1 MTLALQ
7 CLVGLTL
14 LVGGAVAALPD
25 LWHARTPRHRPMQN
39 GAAAT
44 PLWIVQG
51 PPDRWFVNG
60 EPMSRSGVA
69 ALLRGPSRGTGG
81 GSEVRFLPSAALS
94 LGEVSGSLAWL
105 RGLNAGPVVL
115 GLPQQEAP

>member
-14 LVGGAVAALPD
+14 LVGGVVAALPD
-25 LWHARTPRHRPMQN
+25 LWHARTPQHRPMQPA
-39 GAAAT
+39 AAAT
-44 PLWIVQG
+44 TLWIVQG

-60 EPMSRSGVA
+60 EPMTRSGIA
-69 ALLRGPSRGTGG
+69 ALLRGPGRGAG
-81 GSEVRFLPSAALS
+81 GSTEVRFLPSAALN

-105 RGLNAGPVVL
+105 RSQTPGPVVL
-115 GLPQQEAP
+115 GLPREGS

>member
-7 CLVGLTL
+7 CLVGLNL
-14 LVGGAVAALPD
+14 LVAGAVAALPD
-25 LWHARTPRHRPMQN
+25 LWHTRTPQHRPMQS
-39 GAAAT
+39 GAEAT

-60 EPMSRSGVA
+60 EPMARSGVA
-69 ALLRGPSRGTGG
+69 ALLRGHRHRTGG

-105 RGLNAGPVVL
+105 RGLNRGPVVL
-115 GLPQQEAP
+115 GLPHQEP

>member
-7 CLVGLTL
+7 CLVGLTV

-25 LWHARTPRHRPMQN
+25 LWHARTPQQRTMQS
-39 GAAAT
+39 AAT
-44 PLWIVQG
+44 TTTLWIVQG

-60 EPMSRSGVA
+60 EPMTRSGIA
-69 ALLRGPSRGTGG
+69 SLLSVPGRD
-81 GSEVRFLPSAALS
+81 VRFLPSAALS

-115 GLPQQEAP
+115 GLPGQEAP

>member
-25 LWHARTPRHRPMQN
+25 LWHVRTPRHRPMQSA
-39 GAAAT
+39 GTAP

-60 EPMSRSGVA
+60 EPMTRSGIA
-69 ALLRGPSRGTGG
+69 SLLRDPGQGKDGAR
-81 GSEVRFLPSAALS
+81 EVRFLPSASLS

-105 RGLNAGPVVL
+105 RGLNGGPVVL
-115 GLPQQEAP
+115 GLPRQEGP